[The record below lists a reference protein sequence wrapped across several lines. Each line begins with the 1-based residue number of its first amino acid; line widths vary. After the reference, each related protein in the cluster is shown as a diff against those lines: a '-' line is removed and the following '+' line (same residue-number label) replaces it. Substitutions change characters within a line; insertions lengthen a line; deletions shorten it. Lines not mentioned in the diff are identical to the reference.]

1 VNGMDAYVVDVVRTP
16 FGKGRESGILAG
28 VYPFRGETVE
38 LNQFLGVREDLF
50 KAHPYPGLRNPAPLS
65 LLDE

>member
-1 VNGMDAYVVDVVRTP
+1 MVQ
-16 FGKGRESGILAG
+16 ESGILAG